1 MWEEVDREPT
11 SVAEIRPIANAVAE
25 SHDRAMRG
33 TLLLVG
39 CLLVACASSSE
50 SEPSWQFGAADVDS
64 ALGGTWTGSYTS
76 AGKTGTITLDLTR
89 KPASTTKC
97 GSRTLS
103 TKCID
108 ATSVELV
115 GTLTTSDGTYSATTL
130 TGTMMVMG
138 TSFTSGEIN
147 LRTTD
152 GKTFFAN
159 YNSASLK
166 DGRLTLPS
174 GEATFT
180 LTRPTR

>member
-1 MWEEVDREPT
+1 MGARRLREF
-11 SVAEIRPIANAVAE
+11 IARVEDGGHAQG
-25 SHDRAMRG
+25 MRR
-33 TLLLVG
+33 LLL
-39 CLLVACASSSE
+39 CFACTVMACGSSSSSE
-50 SEPSWQFGAADVDS
+50 SEPAWSFGAADVDS
-64 ALGGTWTGSYTS
+64 ALGGTWMGGYTV
-76 AGKTGTITLDLTR
+76 AGKTGSITLELTR

-103 TKCID
+103 AEVKCID

-115 GTLTTSDGTYSATTL
+115 GTLTTSDGTYTATPF
-130 TGTMMVMG
+130 TGTMMIIG

-159 YNSASLK
+159 YQSASLK
-166 DGRLTLPS
+166 DGRLALPS